1 MKSDALD
8 AWKQSKG
15 NLINSTTAPVD
26 LSPVWQSIQD
36 ARSNLSPMNVAGPP
50 AQAAHKAIS
59 DAESMVWDRAL
70 SSDPADRSLEGMDQ
84 LKQELR
90 EMYAGQ
96 DKGQLAENALKS
108 VHAGVRQAIGNASP
122 EYNNLMGGYQRILDD
137 LQDVTKSAGASDK
150 TAATTQ
156 LQRLVRAQKTPEG
169 QTLISRLGERDPTIP
184 YMLAGSALHDTLA
197 GGVSGMTEKASAP
210 FHLLNIGH
218 AIASGDPSTIGGA
231 LALPIAQGTV
241 QSPRFMGA
249 VNYGSGYAATK
260 LGQSGPVRAA
270 GALTGPLPSAAT
282 TNLSSSERALP
293 GMAPSFAKGGSVKK
307 PSHEFLVNRLMNM
320 VEKAKRAEKERTKP
334 MLGVP
339 DEIVANALAAAQRA
353 LR

>member
-1 MKSDALD
+1 MAGKMATGTQQFLTGKPQFAFQKAAQAGAASAAGNSALSDAFNTFAKGNGDPVDLSQRVQGAVQGMKSDALN

-15 NLINSTTAPVD
+15 KLVNSTTAPVD

-50 AQAAHKAIS
+50 AQAAHKALS

-96 DKGQLAENALKS
+96 GKGQLTENALKS

-122 EYNNLMGGYQRILDD
+122 EYNDLMGGYQRILDD

-169 QTLISRLGERDPTIP
+169 PDPHQPARRTGSDDPIHAGWVGAARYAGRRGLWGCGKVLCALSHAQHRARD
-184 YMLAGSALHDTLA
+184 
-197 GGVSGMTEKASAP
+197 
-210 FHLLNIGH
+210 
-218 AIASGDPSTIGGA
+218 
-231 LALPIAQGTV
+231 
-241 QSPRFMGA
+241 
-249 VNYGSGYAATK
+249 
-260 LGQSGPVRAA
+260 
-270 GALTGPLPSAAT
+270 
-282 TNLSSSERALP
+282 
-293 GMAPSFAKGGSVKK
+293 
-307 PSHEFLVNRLMNM
+307 
-320 VEKAKRAEKERTKP
+320 
-334 MLGVP
+334 
-339 DEIVANALAAAQRA
+339 
-353 LR
+353 

>member
-1 MKSDALD
+1 MDLSQRVQGAVQGMKSDALN

-15 NLINSTTAPVD
+15 SLINSTTAPVD

-50 AQAAHKAIS
+50 AQAAHKALS

-96 DKGQLAENALKS
+96 DKGQLTEDALKS

-122 EYNNLMGGYQRILDD
+122 EYNDLMGGYQRILDD

-150 TAATTQ
+150 TAATAQ

-184 YMLAGSALHDTLA
+184 YMLAGRPCTIRLA
-197 GGVSGMTEKASAP
+197 GGVSGMTEKSLCA
-210 FHLLNIGH
+210 F
-218 AIASGDPSTIGGA
+218 
-231 LALPIAQGTV
+231 
-241 QSPRFMGA
+241 
-249 VNYGSGYAATK
+249 
-260 LGQSGPVRAA
+260 
-270 GALTGPLPSAAT
+270 
-282 TNLSSSERALP
+282 SSC
-293 GMAPSFAKGGSVKK
+293 
-307 PSHEFLVNRLMNM
+307 
-320 VEKAKRAEKERTKP
+320 
-334 MLGVP
+334 
-339 DEIVANALAAAQRA
+339 
-353 LR
+353 